1 VNFYKRYMGDYARDT
16 AHLSLMEHGAYTML
30 LDTMYATE
38 KPLPSDRPSLYRICR
53 ATSAA
58 ERKAVDN
65 VADQFFPVNGDGSR
79 HNPRVDKEL
88 ADAHA
93 YADAQRERALKKWG
107 GESDK
112 QKRSKRLANARAIA
126 THTPEQWVALMKACG
141 NKCLRCSSTEHIV
154 KDHIVPIYLGGS
166 DGIENLQP
174 LCHRCNSTKGPE
186 SADIRPDNWM
196 HLMHAEMPASAAP
209 DAYRNHASHSHSHK
223 QQSQKL
229 SSGKPDPLP
238 GFIRFWTAWPKT
250 ERKQGKG
257 KCLAIWKRKRLED
270 QADAIVAHVE
280 KMAQSESWRTGFD
293 PMPETYL
300 NGQRWDGAE
309 LDSVG
314 KTALGECMWN
324 VNGNR
329 DPDAGKCT
337 NAAVGARN
345 NVPYCQTHLG
355 QVH

>member
-38 KPLPSDRPSLYRICR
+38 KPLPIDRPSLYRICR

-93 YADAQRERALKKWG
+93 YADAQAMRAHMRWH
-107 GESDK
+107 K
-112 QKRSKRLANARAIA
+112 QADMPKSC
-126 THTPEQWVALMKACG
+126 P
-141 NKCLRCSSTEHIV
+141 
-154 KDHIVPIYLGGS
+154 KD
-166 DGIENLQP
+166 
-174 LCHRCNSTKGPE
+174 
-186 SADIRPDNWM
+186 
-196 HLMHAEMPASAAP
+196 
-209 DAYRNHASHSHSHK
+209 ASHSHSHK
-223 QQSQKL
+223 EQSQKL